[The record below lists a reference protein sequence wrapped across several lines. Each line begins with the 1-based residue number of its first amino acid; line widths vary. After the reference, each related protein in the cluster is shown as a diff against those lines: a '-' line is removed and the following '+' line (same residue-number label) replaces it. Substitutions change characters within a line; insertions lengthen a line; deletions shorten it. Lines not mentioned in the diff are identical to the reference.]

1 MLFASSSFG
10 EGVFL
15 TIMFVGAGIWALRK
29 VLGGIDKDGKIKKA
43 ATDEAADWIKRKFR
57 G

>member
-10 EGVFL
+10 EGVFM
-15 TIMFVGAGIWALRK
+15 TILFVGAGIWAIRK
-29 VLGGIDKDGKIKKA
+29 VLGDWDTGGKIKNTA
-43 ATDEAADWIKRKFR
+43 QDGIADWIKRKLQ